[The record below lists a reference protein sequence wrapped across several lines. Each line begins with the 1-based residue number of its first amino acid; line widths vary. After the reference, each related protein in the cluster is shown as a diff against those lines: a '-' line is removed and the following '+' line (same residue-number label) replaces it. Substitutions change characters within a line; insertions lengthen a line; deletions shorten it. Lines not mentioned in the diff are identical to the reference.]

1 MNPRDRNFGRT
12 WRAEQGAQLVE
23 MALVLLLLLTILAGV
38 LDFGRVFYSYIAIK
52 NASRE
57 GARYGSRFP
66 YDGAG
71 IRDTTIQE
79 AAASGINIDS
89 GAITI
94 NGLNGAGGSPIAVT
108 VSHAV
113 NTVMGGIIGLDTI
126 SMTTDTEMIIFGI
139 DDPG

>member
-1 MNPRDRNFGRT
+1 
-12 WRAEQGAQLVE
+12 

-38 LDFGRVFYSYIAIK
+38 VDFGRAFYSYIAVK

-79 AAASGINIDS
+79 AAASGVNINS
-89 GAITI
+89 AAITI
-94 NGLNGAGGSPIAVT
+94 NGLNGTGGSPIAVT
-108 VSHAV
+108 VDHAV
-113 NTVMGGIIGLDTI
+113 DTVMGGIIGLNTI
-126 SMTTDTEMIIFGI
+126 SMTTGTEMIIFGVN
-139 DDPG
+139 DES